1 MRSMAWTVPGV
12 LLCGALMQAEPALA
26 QQAPG
31 EGYNWVECTG
41 EAAPPVSARPL
52 PGRLPPIVET
62 SFRRPA
68 VEESFSAEW
77 GEGAHP
83 GCVLLLM
90 RWTGDGDL
98 EPVRVLEA
106 EMEDAVVDRVQ
117 ALLLESR
124 VLRAPR
130 DTYLRVLAW
139 PGSPLDLEVGPA
151 WEAPPRLANSE
162 EVDDLVAAVQLGAAT
177 RRTLSLRVSVAED
190 GTVSSAE
197 IDRFSGDAF
206 VDQQLLWIAD
216 FFDFEP
222 ALVEGSPVP
231 GVVQLPFVVTASPER

>member
-1 MRSMAWTVPGV
+1 MRSKGWIVPGV
-12 LLCGALMQAEPALA
+12 LLFGLLVPADTASA

-31 EGYNWVECTG
+31 EGYGWVECTG
-41 EAAPPVSARPL
+41 EAAPPTAARPV

-62 SFRRPA
+62 SFSRPA

-77 GEGAHP
+77 GEGADP

-90 RWTGDGDL
+90 RWTGDGEL
-98 EPVRVLEA
+98 ESVRVLES
-106 EMEDAVVDRVQ
+106 ELDEAVVDRVQ
-117 ALLLESR
+117 ALLLESQ

-130 DTYLRVLAW
+130 GSYMRVLAW

-151 WEAPPRLANSE
+151 WEAAPRLVNNE

-206 VDQQLLWIAD
+206 VDQQFLWIAE
-216 FFDFEP
+216 FFKFEP
-222 ALVEGSPVP
+222 ALVEGSPAP
-231 GVVQLPFVVTASPER
+231 GMIQLPFVVTDSPEP